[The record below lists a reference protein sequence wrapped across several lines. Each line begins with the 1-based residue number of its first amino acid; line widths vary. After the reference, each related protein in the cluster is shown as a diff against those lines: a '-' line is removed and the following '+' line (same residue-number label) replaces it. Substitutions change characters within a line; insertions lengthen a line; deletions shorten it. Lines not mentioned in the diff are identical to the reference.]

1 MAAMAA
7 TVRISNILI
16 KRKVIEPDV
25 LATAEEDARTLGIR
39 LEKYLVDRR
48 LVRSAD
54 MTLALAEYLNMPPI
68 RLSRFTPDAA
78 LLESIPK
85 EMLTKH
91 FLIPIVRT
99 GRNMTVAMGD
109 PFDIL
114 ALDELHDV
122 TGAEITPL
130 VSNEQDVLEVL
141 NRVLHEDGTGLNME
155 EIMKGSDSDVEVGR
169 EEREEMSLEQMLESA
184 EGAPVI
190 RMVNMILV
198 EALRTRASDIHIEP
212 QDKNLR
218 LRYRVDGVLI
228 ERPNPPKSLQAA
240 ITSRVK
246 IMADL
251 DIAER
256 RIPQDGRFKIRALG
270 KEVDI
275 RVSLLP
281 TVHGEKVVMRV
292 LDKGSLYPNLA
303 GLGLDDQAFKALS
316 YAVAQPH
323 GIILVTG
330 PTGSGK
336 TTTLYSCLQELNQ
349 ADVNIVTC
357 EDPVE
362 YQLEG
367 VNQVQVNSDVGL
379 TFAAALRSI
388 LRQDPDIVLVGEIR
402 DGDTAEIAV
411 KAALTGHLVLS
422 TLHTNDASGAI
433 ARLMDMGVQPFL
445 LGSSL
450 ILAQAQR
457 LYRKLC
463 VACRKEA
470 EVPQAVL
477 ATNRIDPEVLKGA
490 TVYKAIGCPRCNNIG
505 YKGRG
510 AIMEVLP
517 VDEEIRALI
526 LQGASSTAVKAKAE
540 ANGMVT
546 LKMAGLMRV
555 REGITSIEQ
564 ALEVTGGE

>member
-1 MAAMAA
+1 
-7 TVRISNILI
+7 
-16 KRKVIEPDV
+16 
-25 LATAEEDARTLGIR
+25 
-39 LEKYLVDRR
+39 
-48 LVRSAD
+48 
-54 MTLALAEYLNMPPI
+54 
-68 RLSRFTPDAA
+68 
-78 LLESIPK
+78 
-85 EMLTKH
+85 
-91 FLIPIVRT
+91 
-99 GRNMTVAMGD
+99 MGD

-349 ADVNIVTC
+349 AT
-357 EDPVE
+357 
-362 YQLEG
+362 
-367 VNQVQVNSDVGL
+367 
-379 TFAAALRSI
+379 
-388 LRQDPDIVLVGEIR
+388 
-402 DGDTAEIAV
+402 
-411 KAALTGHLVLS
+411 
-422 TLHTNDASGAI
+422 
-433 ARLMDMGVQPFL
+433 
-445 LGSSL
+445 
-450 ILAQAQR
+450 
-457 LYRKLC
+457 
-463 VACRKEA
+463 
-470 EVPQAVL
+470 
-477 ATNRIDPEVLKGA
+477 
-490 TVYKAIGCPRCNNIG
+490 
-505 YKGRG
+505 
-510 AIMEVLP
+510 
-517 VDEEIRALI
+517 
-526 LQGASSTAVKAKAE
+526 
-540 ANGMVT
+540 
-546 LKMAGLMRV
+546 
-555 REGITSIEQ
+555 
-564 ALEVTGGE
+564 